1 MRRQLPN
8 PRELAPLMRFSKPT
22 LNRTTA
28 RLAKAADI
36 ADVRRI
42 ARRVTPKGPFD
53 YVDGAANSE
62 ESMRR
67 NTEAYRNLEL
77 RPTVLR
83 DVGEVDLSTE
93 VFGQRSEL
101 PVGLAPTGFT
111 RMMHAAGEPAVARA
125 AQSAGVPYTLSTMGT
140 TAIEDLA
147 AQVPDARRWFQLY
160 SWREDRDRARGLVER
175 AQENGY
181 DTLMVTVDTATG
193 GLRYRD
199 HRNGMTIPPQ
209 LTART
214 LVDAS
219 YRPRWWFDFLTTE
232 PLRFATLSS
241 SAGDSMDVI
250 MKTFDPTLSWAD
262 IEWIRQVWSGP
273 LLVKGIQ
280 TPSDAQRAL
289 DAGCDGVYLSNHGGR
304 QLDRAPVP
312 LAELPGIREVL
323 GPDVPIIVDSGIT
336 SGVDV
341 LGALALGADFTM
353 IGRAYLYGL
362 MAGGQRGV
370 ERVLDILRAELQV
383 GMQLL
388 GVRSVDELGPQHVRL
403 DHRAPR
409 D

>member
-42 ARRVTPKGPFD
+42 ARRVTPTGPFD

-140 TAIEDLA
+140 TAMEDLA

-262 IEWIRQVWSGP
+262 IEWIREVWSGP

-403 DHRAPR
+403 DYRAPR

>member
-42 ARRVTPKGPFD
+42 ARRVTPTGPFD

-262 IEWIRQVWSGP
+262 IEWIREVWSGP

-403 DHRAPR
+403 DHRGPR

>member
-1 MRRQLPN
+1 
-8 PRELAPLMRFSKPT
+8 MRFSKPT

-42 ARRVTPKGPFD
+42 ARRVTPTGPFD

-262 IEWIRQVWSGP
+262 IEWIREVWAGP

>member
-42 ARRVTPKGPFD
+42 ARRVTPTGPFD

-262 IEWIRQVWSGP
+262 IEWIREVWSGP

>member
-1 MRRQLPN
+1 MRRQLPD
-8 PRELAPLMRFSKPT
+8 PRELAPLMRFNKPT

-42 ARRVTPKGPFD
+42 ARRVTPTGPFD

-262 IEWIRQVWSGP
+262 IEWIREVWSGP

-403 DHRAPR
+403 DHRAPQ

>member
-42 ARRVTPKGPFD
+42 ARRVTPTGPFD

-262 IEWIRQVWSGP
+262 IEWIREVWAGP

>member
-262 IEWIRQVWSGP
+262 IEWIREVWSGP

-409 D
+409 G

>member
-1 MRRQLPN
+1 
-8 PRELAPLMRFSKPT
+8 MRFTKPT

-42 ARRVTPKGPFD
+42 ARRVTPTGPFD

-147 AQVPDARRWFQLY
+147 DQVPDARRWFQLY

-262 IEWIRQVWSGP
+262 IEWIREVWSGP

>member
-160 SWREDRDRARGLVER
+160 SWREDRNRARGLVER

>member
-8 PRELAPLMRFSKPT
+8 PRELAPLMQFSKPT

-42 ARRVTPKGPFD
+42 ARRVTPTGPFD

-209 LTART
+209 LTTRT

-262 IEWIRQVWSGP
+262 IEWIREVWSGP

>member
-8 PRELAPLMRFSKPT
+8 PRELGPLMRFSKPT

-42 ARRVTPKGPFD
+42 ARRVTPTGPFD

-209 LTART
+209 LTTRT

-262 IEWIRQVWSGP
+262 IEWIREVWSGP

>member
-8 PRELAPLMRFSKPT
+8 PRELAPLMRFRRPQ
-22 LNRTTA
+22 LDRTAA
-28 RLAKAADI
+28 RLARAADVG
-36 ADVRRI
+36 DVRRI

-93 VFGQRSEL
+93 VFGHRSEL

-147 AQVPDARRWFQLY
+147 AQVPDAHRWFQLY

-262 IEWIRQVWSGP
+262 IEWIREVWSGP

-336 SGVDV
+336 SGVDA

-403 DHRAPR
+403 DYRAPR

>member
-8 PRELAPLMRFSKPT
+8 PRELAQLMRFSKPT

-42 ARRVTPKGPFD
+42 ARRVTPTGPFD

-262 IEWIRQVWSGP
+262 IEWIREVWSGP

-403 DHRAPR
+403 DYRAPR

>member
-8 PRELAPLMRFSKPT
+8 PRELAPLVRFSKPT

-42 ARRVTPKGPFD
+42 ARRVTPTGPFD

-262 IEWIRQVWSGP
+262 IEWIREVWSGP

-403 DHRAPR
+403 DYRAPR

>member
-8 PRELAPLMRFSKPT
+8 PRELGPLMRFSKPT

-42 ARRVTPKGPFD
+42 ARRVTPTGPFD

-262 IEWIRQVWSGP
+262 IEWIREVWSGP

-403 DHRAPR
+403 DYRAPR

>member
-42 ARRVTPKGPFD
+42 ARRVTPTGPFD

-93 VFGQRSEL
+93 VYGQRSEL

-209 LTART
+209 LTTRT

-262 IEWIRQVWSGP
+262 IEWIREVWSGP

-403 DHRAPR
+403 DYRAPR

>member
-42 ARRVTPKGPFD
+42 ARRVTPTGPFD

-181 DTLMVTVDTATG
+181 DTLMVTVDTAIG

-262 IEWIRQVWSGP
+262 IEWIREVWSGP

>member
-1 MRRQLPN
+1 
-8 PRELAPLMRFSKPT
+8 MRFSKPT

-42 ARRVTPKGPFD
+42 ARRVTPTGPFD

-262 IEWIRQVWSGP
+262 IEWIREVWSGP

>member
-1 MRRQLPN
+1 
-8 PRELAPLMRFSKPT
+8 
-22 LNRTTA
+22 
-28 RLAKAADI
+28 
-36 ADVRRI
+36 
-42 ARRVTPKGPFD
+42 
-53 YVDGAANSE
+53 
-62 ESMRR
+62 
-67 NTEAYRNLEL
+67 
-77 RPTVLR
+77 
-83 DVGEVDLSTE
+83 
-93 VFGQRSEL
+93 
-101 PVGLAPTGFT
+101 
-111 RMMHAAGEPAVARA
+111 
-125 AQSAGVPYTLSTMGT
+125 
-140 TAIEDLA
+140 
-147 AQVPDARRWFQLY
+147 
-160 SWREDRDRARGLVER
+160 
-175 AQENGY
+175 
-181 DTLMVTVDTATG
+181 
-193 GLRYRD
+193 
-199 HRNGMTIPPQ
+199 
-209 LTART
+209 
-214 LVDAS
+214 
-219 YRPRWWFDFLTTE
+219 
-232 PLRFATLSS
+232 
-241 SAGDSMDVI
+241 

-262 IEWIRQVWSGP
+262 IEWIREVWSGP

>member
-42 ARRVTPKGPFD
+42 ARRVTPTGPFD

-209 LTART
+209 LTTRT

-262 IEWIRQVWSGP
+262 IEWIREVWSGP
-273 LLVKGIQ
+273 LLVKGVQ
-280 TPSDAQRAL
+280 TPSDARRAL

-403 DHRAPR
+403 DYRAPR

>member
-1 MRRQLPN
+1 
-8 PRELAPLMRFSKPT
+8 MRFSKPT

-42 ARRVTPKGPFD
+42 ARRVTPTGPFD

-209 LTART
+209 LTTRT

-262 IEWIRQVWSGP
+262 IEWIREVWSGP

-403 DHRAPR
+403 DYRAPR

>member
-8 PRELAPLMRFSKPT
+8 PRELAPLMRFRRPQ
-22 LNRTTA
+22 LDRTAA
-28 RLAKAADI
+28 RLARAADVG
-36 ADVRRI
+36 DVRRI
-42 ARRVTPKGPFD
+42 ARRVTPTGPFD

-262 IEWIRQVWSGP
+262 IEWIREVWSGP

-403 DHRAPR
+403 DYRAPR

>member
-1 MRRQLPN
+1 
-8 PRELAPLMRFSKPT
+8 MRFTKPT

-42 ARRVTPKGPFD
+42 ARRVTPTGPFD

-147 AQVPDARRWFQLY
+147 DQVPDARRWFQLY

-241 SAGDSMDVI
+241 SAGDSLDVI

-262 IEWIRQVWSGP
+262 IEWIREVWSGP

>member
-42 ARRVTPKGPFD
+42 ARRVTPTGPFD

-209 LTART
+209 LTTRT

-262 IEWIRQVWSGP
+262 IEWIREVWSGP

-403 DHRAPR
+403 DYRAPR

>member
-8 PRELAPLMRFSKPT
+8 PREIAPLMRFSKPT

-42 ARRVTPKGPFD
+42 ARRVTPTGPFD

-67 NTEAYRNLEL
+67 NAEAYRNLEL

-262 IEWIRQVWSGP
+262 IEWIREVWSGP

>member
-42 ARRVTPKGPFD
+42 ARRVTPTGPFD

-262 IEWIRQVWSGP
+262 IEWIREVWSGP

-403 DHRAPR
+403 DYRAPR

>member
-8 PRELAPLMRFSKPT
+8 PRELAPLMRFSRPR
-22 LNRTTA
+22 LDRTAA
-28 RLAKAADI
+28 RLARAADVG
-36 ADVRRI
+36 DVRRI

-262 IEWIRQVWSGP
+262 IEWIREVWAGP

>member
-1 MRRQLPN
+1 
-8 PRELAPLMRFSKPT
+8 MRFRRPQ
-22 LNRTTA
+22 LDRTAA
-28 RLAKAADI
+28 RLARAADVG
-36 ADVRRI
+36 DVRRI

-93 VFGQRSEL
+93 VFGHRSEL

-147 AQVPDARRWFQLY
+147 AQVPDAHRWFQLY

-262 IEWIRQVWSGP
+262 IEWIREVWSGP

-336 SGVDV
+336 SGVDA

-403 DHRAPR
+403 DYRAPR

>member
-8 PRELAPLMRFSKPT
+8 PRELGPLMRFSKPT

-42 ARRVTPKGPFD
+42 ARRVTPTGPFD

-262 IEWIRQVWSGP
+262 IEWIREVWSGP

-280 TPSDAQRAL
+280 TPSDAERAL

-403 DHRAPR
+403 DYRAPR